1 MKIKIGDTVRFL
13 DSVGGGVV
21 KAFCSGNVVM
31 VETED
36 GFDVPVYE
44 NEVVV
49 ITPGSTLV
57 PKAELKLPIK
67 EDPKVETKP
76 KSKPA
81 QPRPTSKAGEKLNIV
96 LAYLPD
102 EINELGKCGY
112 EGYIVNES
120 NYDLHLIY
128 STEDRDTGERNVL
141 FNGVIPYDSV
151 EYVDSFPV
159 EALAERRRVSC
170 QIIPYKSDTK
180 YGAKPCIDAVVKL
193 DPQRF
198 FKRHA
203 FVPNPYFDEGAITF
217 ILMNDDKEA
226 PQFEIRSEDIQAK
239 MNDKIKLDQ
248 KTKSK
253 VKPVVDPNAPLV
265 VDLHHH
271 ELLDTTVGM
280 EPKDILEYQ
289 KKTVVET
296 MEANLKFPGKK
307 IIFIHGKGDGVLRK
321 EVEKIIKSRYDFCS
335 MQDASFQ
342 EYGFGATQITIRK
355 EQQQKKR

>member
-57 PKAELKLPIK
+57 PKAELKLPVK
-67 EDPKVETKP
+67 EEVRVEHKP
-76 KSKPA
+76 KPVH
-81 QPRPTSKAGEKLNIV
+81 PRPTSKAGEKLNIV

-112 EGYIVNES
+112 EAYIVNES
-120 NYDLHLIY
+120 NYDLYLIY
-128 STEDRDTGERNVL
+128 STEDRDTGERKML
-141 FNGVIPYDSV
+141 FSGNIPYDSV
-151 EYVDSFPV
+151 EYIESFAV
-159 EALAERRRVSC
+159 EDLSDRRRIAC

-193 DPQRF
+193 EPQRF

-203 FVPNPYFDEGAITF
+203 FAPNPYFDEGAITF
-217 ILMNDDKEA
+217 VLMNDDKEA
-226 PQFEIRSEDIQAK
+226 PRFEIRSEDIQNK
-239 MNDKIKLDQ
+239 MDEKIRQDQ
-248 KTKSK
+248 KVKAK
-253 VKPVVDPNAPLV
+253 AKPVIDPNAPLV

-289 KKTVVET
+289 KRTVIET

-321 EVEKIIKSRYDFCS
+321 EVEKIMKSRYDFCS

-355 EQQQKKR
+355 EQRKQK